1 MGPVRAI
8 RRVVGLVALG
18 ALLAPACAWNPDVA
32 RPVALNAAAQSSK
45 IFAADGGLVTTL
57 HAEENRETVALDD
70 IAPSLRDAVVAIE
83 DRRFWE
89 HGGVDIRSACCG
101 LPTATR
107 PRARSSRVARRSP
120 SST

>member
-45 IFAADGGLVTTL
+45 IFAADGSLVTTL
-57 HAEENRETVALDD
+57 HAEENRETVPLDN
-70 IAPSLRDAVVAIE
+70 IAPTLRDAVVAIE

-89 HGGVDIRSACCG
+89 HGGVDLRSLLR